1 MEVIAKGQI
10 LPAVPIHIDR
20 TDAGRVRTTQHERRQ
35 HEAVPDGIPLG
46 VKANGQGQ
54 QTEQQD
60 DSVQTNQI
68 KDKASLEIQG
78 MESGLPGL
86 RFSGETITPCLWGP
100 NAQASLSGCL
110 SLTCWAM
117 GSELPS
123 SSMRTKTSR
132 VVVTTLSSW
141 L

>member
-1 MEVIAKGQI
+1 MEFHWASKPMCKDNRLSNRTIQFKRTQKKIRPPWKSKGWK
-10 LPAVPIHIDR
+10 V
-20 TDAGRVRTTQHERRQ
+20 
-35 HEAVPDGIPLG
+35 
-46 VKANGQGQ
+46 
-54 QTEQQD
+54 
-60 DSVQTNQI
+60 
-68 KDKASLEIQG
+68 
-78 MESGLPGL
+78 GLPGL
-86 RFSGETITPCLWGP
+86 RFAGGTITPCLWGP